1 MTATAAILTSVAVT
15 IGTTAAFFAV
25 WVGAPRNGSRACDQ
39 ARLPASNEGFHR
51 NDGAGN
57 DRHPVHPL
65 RRDGRHVPLEPDV
78 PRQALHE
85 QVQRQ
90 ERSDRPPTQPGRSFK
105 AQEQSLL
112 HEFAHALVHARNR
125 FVRGHGTVFQDA
137 LFEVATVWHGDPA
150 KYDWSQE
157 YSTVRQAA
165 ENRFG
170 DKWAHDVPDVDV
182 VWNDAKGDWE

>member
-1 MTATAAILTSVAVT
+1 MKDFTETTAREMIAILSTHFVVT
-15 IGTTAAFFAV
+15 GVTFRWNRTCRGKHYTNRFSAKNEV
-25 WVGAPRNGSRACDQ
+25 TVPHPSR
-39 ARLPASNEGFHR
+39 
-51 NDGAGN
+51 
-57 DRHPVHPL
+57 
-65 RRDGRHVPLEPDV
+65 
-78 PRQALHE
+78 
-85 QVQRQ
+85 
-90 ERSDRPPTQPGRSFK
+90 GRSFK